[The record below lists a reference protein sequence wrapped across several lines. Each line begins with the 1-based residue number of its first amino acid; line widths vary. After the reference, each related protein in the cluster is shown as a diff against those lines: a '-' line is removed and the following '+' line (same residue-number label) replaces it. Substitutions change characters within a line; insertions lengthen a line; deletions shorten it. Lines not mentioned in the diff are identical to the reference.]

1 MLRPAARGAGAISG
15 NGRQQCLDFWVDRML
30 RFRTR
35 QGRLLRR
42 KRPTFVT
49 HFNREDGR
57 PLVIQS
63 GRYPSGDSRRHQKIL
78 QFGMAGSLAGV
89 PPYGICWC
97 GPHACIFSVRSNG
110 SRSSHQRFRC
120 VALIASL
127 PMSRSREV
135 FNFLEK
141 SVLELGTNP
150 FRVLV
155 DLTDILLCGD
165 CSLYYFGRSV
175 GSNHMETF
183 YAPCSE
189 CVRKTTSRDFTSGRL
204 LGR

>member
-97 GPHACIFSVRSNG
+97 GPFAMHLSVTSNG

-120 VALIASL
+120 VALIAGLLCRAVARSL
-127 PMSRSREV
+127 TSWKNPCWNSAHKPVPRPSWLNSLFSTSTLPPSALRVRVRLTTRSRP
-135 FNFLEK
+135 N
-141 SVLELGTNP
+141 
-150 FRVLV
+150 
-155 DLTDILLCGD
+155 GD
-165 CSLYYFGRSV
+165 R
-175 GSNHMETF
+175 
-183 YAPCSE
+183 A
-189 CVRKTTSRDFTSGRL
+189 
-204 LGR
+204 